1 MNKEY
6 LVEKIRTQYTER
18 EHSELTALK
27 KLDKKVK
34 TPANAFAYGFGTFS
48 ALLLGSGMS
57 LIMTDIGQTL
67 GLATPMAG
75 GLVLGIVGLL
85 TALANYPVYKKILR
99 ARRKKYAAEI
109 IRLSDR
115 ILQEAQ
121 NA

>member
-1 MNKEY
+1 MNNEY

-27 KLDKKVK
+27 KLDKTVK
-34 TPANAFAYGFGTFS
+34 APANAFAYGFGTFS

-57 LIMTDIGQTL
+57 LIMTDISQTL
-67 GLATPMAG
+67 GLATPMAD
-75 GLVLGIVGLL
+75 GLALGIVGLL
-85 TALANYPVYKKILR
+85 MALVNYPVYKIILR

-109 IRLSDR
+109 ITLSDR
-115 ILQEAQ
+115 IMQEAQ